1 MPFVVRW
8 CRVVPLLLPLLAA
21 AGCSEAEG
29 GPGGGRTRPPPLVE
43 VAAVEVRDVPVTV
56 SSPVELRPMQ
66 LADVGSKILGVL
78 GAVLVERGD
87 PVRRGQLVATVRP
100 SDLPD
105 QLDAE
110 RAALSQA
117 KASRELAK
125 ISLERAKQLA
135 PAGLMSAQE
144 LEQATHAVA
153 SAEASEAVSKA
164 RLEALAVRLGE
175 TRILSPLDG
184 VVLSRRLDP
193 GVLVGPGTGGAI
205 VTVAQVDRL
214 RVFVAVNEREAPAI
228 RVGQDAVVHLDAF
241 PGREFHGTVVR
252 VSPAFDP
259 STRTLDAE
267 IELPNPDGE
276 LRIAMYGRAEIVLE
290 THPRAVV
297 VPVGAVVIN
306 AMGRYAFVVE
316 GDRVRRRTVTTGVD
330 GGDWLEVLS
339 GISAGEAVVVTGAD
353 ALSDG
358 LPVRVARPGERAPGG
373 GGEKAGGPPREKRS
387 GPPAR

>member
-1 MPFVVRW
+1 MSLLARRL
-8 CRVVPLLLPLLAA
+8 RVLPLILSLAA

-29 GPGGGRTRPPPLVE
+29 GGRNRTRPPPLVE

-66 LADVGSKILGVL
+66 IADVGSKILGVL
-78 GAVLVERGD
+78 GSVLVERGD
-87 PVRRGQLVATVRP
+87 AVRRGQLVATVRP

-125 ISLERAKQLA
+125 ISLERARQLA
-135 PAGLMSAQE
+135 PAGLMSEQE

-153 SAEASEAVSKA
+153 SAEAGEAASKA

-175 TRILSPLDG
+175 TRIVSPLDG

-193 GVLVGPGTGGAI
+193 GVLVGPGSGGAI
-205 VTVAQVDRL
+205 VTVAQVDRM
-214 RVFVAVNEREAPAI
+214 RVFVAVNEREAPRV
-228 RVGQDAVVHLDAF
+228 RVGQDAVVRLDAF
-241 PGREFHGTVVR
+241 PGREFHGAVVR
-252 VSPAFDP
+252 ISPAFDP

-306 AMGRYAFVVE
+306 SMGRYAFVVE
-316 GDRVRRRTVTTGVD
+316 GDRARRRTVTTGVD

-339 GISAGEAVVVTGAD
+339 GISAGEEVVVTGAD

-358 LPVRVARPGERAPGG
+358 VPVRVARPGEPAGG
-373 GGEKAGGPPREKRS
+373 AVAGKAGGPPREKRS